1 MKLAYTSFL
10 VLGFIAGC
18 GGGSGSGGS
27 EAATDSNNV
36 VENGTSSQDSMV
48 IMEESA
54 TGMSDLEMMSEL
66 TPPNELT
73 ISTPN
78 GAREWCV
85 NPPIGLLP
93 GQYSGT
99 IDSDIGFSA
108 CRAEVLMTIV
118 GLDPDEQSFDGSDRG
133 NAFCS
138 MTGTA
143 QILSFVDLTPD
154 DNFDCEPAIVGPF
167 EVNVLFP
174 ELLGVIQFDIGIP
187 DFIQIADLP
196 DPIMVGVSAI
206 DRELSSSD
214 DDAMTIPD
222 PTGWL
227 IDLGFDGS
235 TVVNTDSFQRGT
247 FTRIE

>member
-18 GGGSGSGGS
+18 GGGSGGS
-27 EAATDSNNV
+27 EAATDSNDV

-93 GQYSGT
+93 CLLYTSPSPRDAT
-99 IDSDIGFSA
+99 LSRMPSSA
-108 CRAEVLMTIV
+108 
-118 GLDPDEQSFDGSDRG
+118 
-133 NAFCS
+133 
-138 MTGTA
+138 
-143 QILSFVDLTPD
+143 
-154 DNFDCEPAIVGPF
+154 
-167 EVNVLFP
+167 
-174 ELLGVIQFDIGIP
+174 
-187 DFIQIADLP
+187 
-196 DPIMVGVSAI
+196 
-206 DRELSSSD
+206 
-214 DDAMTIPD
+214 
-222 PTGWL
+222 
-227 IDLGFDGS
+227 
-235 TVVNTDSFQRGT
+235 
-247 FTRIE
+247 